1 MGIEILHD
9 RCLSCECCVSACR
22 RYIFRMGGKG
32 KIEIDQNLLPLCMHC
47 GHCTAVC
54 PGEAI
59 VLDGVPSASLPELP
73 ANLGLSPDALMLFLK
88 SKRSVG
94 AYSSREVPREVLEK
108 ALDAANYAPS
118 ARGAHPV
125 RWVVITEPANRERL
139 LQEMLP
145 YYEHAEDVT
154 SRSHYENY
162 LKGVDSLLRYAPCI
176 VLACAPEHVYGEAD
190 CVSAATYLS
199 LALYAQG
206 VASCW
211 AGSILALT
219 RQGSLKSV
227 AVPEG
232 CEAYA
237 ALMVGYPDENF
248 LKLPHR
254 LDPVVTFM

>member
-254 LDPVVTFM
+254 PDPVVTFM